1 MNYIFLISVFEDR
14 TYTNLCVPAF
24 MDPPSQNQP
33 EVSNRTQENLASQNV
48 DEMESNEPK
57 STNSQ
62 KWYSS
67 PTLQKVAYSTFLH
80 AVSGAIY
87 GSYSIYLNISKPTI
101 DKKQFFIALG
111 CYLLGIGLYLL
122 FVAFYY
128 KVLIFQSYF
137 CFFYVGC
144 SYNRCYVKKIIFVCN
159 FCILLNDIK
168 VSLIGI
174 IQVLRQHVFDLLQKQ
189 EPYQQRFAFS

>member
-1 MNYIFLISVFEDR
+1 MTYVFLISVFDDR

-24 MDPPSQNQP
+24 MDPPSQNQS
-33 EVSNRTQENLASQNV
+33 EVSNSTQENLASQNV
-48 DEMESNEPK
+48 DEMESNEAK

-67 PTLQKVAYSTFLH
+67 PTLQKVAYSTLLH
-80 AVSGAIY
+80 TISGAIY

-128 KVLIFQSYF
+128 KVLIFLSYF

-174 IQVLRQHVFDLLQKQ
+174 IQVLRQHVFDLL
-189 EPYQQRFAFS
+189 

>member
-67 PTLQKVAYSTFLH
+67 PTVQKVAYSVFLH
-80 AVSGAIY
+80 ILSGAIY
-87 GSYSIYLNISKPTI
+87 GSYSIYLSISKPTVNE
-101 DKKQFFIALG
+101 KHFFIALG
-111 CYLLGIGLYLL
+111 SYLLGIGLYLF
-122 FVAFYY
+122 FVFLYY
-128 KVLIFQSYF
+128 KVP
-137 CFFYVGC
+137 
-144 SYNRCYVKKIIFVCN
+144 IIIEQF
-159 FCILLNDIK
+159 LLPFHRTNM
-168 VSLIGI
+168 
-174 IQVLRQHVFDLLQKQ
+174 
-189 EPYQQRFAFS
+189 

>member
-33 EVSNRTQENLASQNV
+33 EVANPTRENLASQNV
-48 DEMESNEPK
+48 DELESNKAK

-67 PTLQKVAYSTFLH
+67 HTLQKVAYSAFLH
-80 AVSGAIY
+80 TVSGAIY

-101 DKKQFFIALG
+101 DETQFYIAVG
-111 CYLLGIGLYLL
+111 CYLLGLGLYLI
-122 FVAFYY
+122 FVALYY
-128 KVLIFQSYF
+128 RVI
-137 CFFYVGC
+137 
-144 SYNRCYVKKIIFVCN
+144 IIFEK
-159 FCILLNDIK
+159 FLLPLYRML
-168 VSLIGI
+168 V
-174 IQVLRQHVFDLLQKQ
+174 
-189 EPYQQRFAFS
+189 

>member
-1 MNYIFLISVFEDR
+1 
-14 TYTNLCVPAF
+14 

-33 EVSNRTQENLASQNV
+33 EVSNLTQENLASQNV
-48 DEMESNEPK
+48 DELESNKAK

-67 PTLQKVAYSTFLH
+67 PTLQKVAYSAFLH
-80 AVSGAIY
+80 TVSGAIY

-101 DKKQFFIALG
+101 DEKQFFIALG

-128 KVLIFQSYF
+128 KVLIF
-137 CFFYVGC
+137 
-144 SYNRCYVKKIIFVCN
+144 
-159 FCILLNDIK
+159 
-168 VSLIGI
+168 
-174 IQVLRQHVFDLLQKQ
+174 
-189 EPYQQRFAFS
+189 

>member
-33 EVSNRTQENLASQNV
+33 EVSDPTQENLASQNM
-48 DEMESNEPK
+48 DEMESNEAK

-80 AVSGAIY
+80 TLSGAIY
-87 GSYSIYLNISKPTI
+87 GSYSIYLNISKPTVN
-101 DKKQFFIALG
+101 DKQFFVALG
-111 CYLLGIGLYLL
+111 CYLLGIGLYLT
-122 FVAFYY
+122 FVALYY
-128 KVLIFQSYF
+128 KVPIIIEQFLLP
-137 CFFYVGC
+137 FY
-144 SYNRCYVKKIIFVCN
+144 RT
-159 FCILLNDIK
+159 
-168 VSLIGI
+168 
-174 IQVLRQHVFDLLQKQ
+174 
-189 EPYQQRFAFS
+189 